1 MLKLILKDGKTI
13 LGNTKEELVNNMKN
27 DSVFTKDD
35 SLEEYKKE
43 VAERVFQ
50 MYGFI
55 IDKNNFID
63 SLVKH
68 KLARVEKV
76 PKA

>member
-35 SLEEYKKE
+35 SLEEYKKG
-43 VAERVFQ
+43 VVERVFQ

-63 SLVKH
+63 NLVKH